1 MAGAPPD
8 PGVAATETALRAW
21 DRQCRYPPA
30 RRRSPAPPAPP
41 PVALPPCPVP
51 ATKPSARP
59 QVWLRTGTDARVA
72 GGGGLDIPTS
82 PALAKLE
89 AVELELVNGIV
100 REGAADKDGGETVKD
115 RGKPKPPPL
124 QRKREYAEL
133 AFGFLRVEN
142 PVRRLCITLSEHPL
156 FEAIVIVVI
165 LVNCVFLAM
174 MEPTK
179 GDEEGRNALV
189 NSTEGVFTGLFLAE
203 LVIKVVAMGFFLDDL
218 SYMRDGWNIM
228 DFIVVAAS
236 LVALFP
242 GVTNVSSIRTMRVLR
257 PLRTVTVLPGIR
269 VLVSAMLESL
279 PMMANVVLCLLFLFI
294 LFGILGMSLF
304 MGVLRNRCHEVD
316 IVDGVEIF
324 TVADEENTCTSKIR
338 MGFGGR
344 LCPEGQICM
353 PYENPNFGIT
363 SFDNFLWS
371 VVTIF
376 QCITLEGW
384 TPIMYWTMDAT
395 TVWSFLYFVVLIWV
409 GGFFVLQ
416 LALAVVTDSYA
427 DMAEDE
433 AERQA
438 EEKLEVD
445 EEQEKNEMKKKYS
458 MAVAESEKQMFAGLG
473 GDQEGISLSGIFRAI
488 VEKRWFS
495 PTIFF
500 LIFANTVVLSME
512 YAEMSPMYETVLD
525 TVNLS
530 LTIVFAVEAV
540 LKIVGLGITEYS
552 ADKWNMFDL
561 FVVAVSLVEIA
572 MGNAG
577 SIMSAFRALR
587 ILRVVKLIRGW
598 TSLQKF
604 LLQVFKTV
612 MELGNFL
619 LIVLITIF
627 IFALLGMQLFGGKF
641 DFPDEGVPRHNFD
654 TLIWSIVTVFQI
666 LTGEDWNAVMYD
678 GVRATNSLAT
688 LYFLLLLVVGNFI
701 VVNLF
706 VAILLSSFSEKVED
720 LPSDFAIF
728 RQTMNQTEGL
738 KDGLIDTYMASKM
751 GFDDHLTTAEE
762 KELARQR
769 KEEEDWDRWVDGR
782 DAKLVDK
789 WVSLSDS
796 LLDRLYEK
804 LSREAQAADTPGSP
818 ASKASLQIQLAGE
831 SPGGLSCATEEHEE
845 EEIASWK
852 GNLPMRLSEYDSKA
866 LGLFDKSSLLR
877 QICYSMV
884 DDKRFEFVVM
894 LCIVLS
900 SITMTLESPS
910 TLEDENFTGI
920 LFIVDCCFTAI
931 FTLEMIIKLVA
942 LGFSMS
948 PGTYT
953 TDGWNIMDGF
963 IVLLSLV
970 ELVLSQTAGASFGW
984 VRSLRTIRVLRP
996 LRAISR
1002 IPELKVVVNALFKS
1016 LPGLGNVII
1025 LAALVWLIFGILGMQ
1040 MFMGKFGFCE
1050 QSECCPLSDDFGNP
1064 LLDSC
1069 VEVVT
1074 RAHCTGISP
1083 EGDEC
1088 SWGTKDM
1095 NFDNIFKSMQTLFEM
1110 STTEGWTAVMYDG
1123 VDAVGI
1129 DMQPVENHSVGTIAF
1144 FLVFMIVGSF
1154 FVLNL
1159 FIGVVLDNFL
1169 QVSSEES
1176 QGADSGKGNV
1186 SSLFLTRNQRNW
1198 VHTHVL
1204 ALKMKAKPIKLY
1216 PDNRFR
1222 LRVYE
1227 LVEHPKF
1234 EMTIMAAIALNVVV
1248 MATQQYDQSKAWD
1261 DFQHIAN
1268 ILFVVIFLAEAV
1280 LKLFAMYPA
1289 VYFSSKWNLFDF
1301 VVVAASLFGLFSGG
1315 SGEVSLLRIF
1325 RLARLFRIFRRL
1337 KGLMLLLKTF
1347 MASIPALI
1355 NIGALLLLICFV
1367 YAILGVNL
1375 FGKIKAG
1382 ENITDH
1388 ANFRNFGSA
1397 MLTLLRMSTGEAWN
1411 GIMYDCMINQDCDSS
1426 SDCARGEC
1434 CGTQVAP
1441 LYFIS
1446 FVVIGSFVV
1455 LNLLIAVVLDNFS
1468 MAKDEAEKGITSDDL
1483 RVFRKTWSR
1492 FDPQGI
1498 GFVKAKEAGN
1508 LILYMSPPMGLEGTN
1523 PSPED
1528 VRRFLDG
1535 VELKVSSNYIYYHDF
1550 KNALIAKAMG
1560 VNMSDM
1566 PEEMTSEIA
1575 RSMEKTRY
1583 LAFKR
1588 AQELMPPDEKLR
1600 MQTSL
1605 DKEYDVVDYH
1615 LLVRLQGLV
1624 RGALLRKRL
1633 RKLLHTRQ
1641 MATQVNTA
1649 VGIARHISVLLQAT
1663 QKPEAKAAPAE
1674 KPSEGQ
1680 QKRYSRLDSRPGSR
1694 RDSSPYDESD

>member
-1 MAGAPPD
+1 M
-8 PGVAATETALRAW
+8 
-21 DRQCRYPPA
+21 
-30 RRRSPAPPAPP
+30 
-41 PVALPPCPVP
+41 
-51 ATKPSARP
+51 KPSERP
-59 QVWLRTGTDARVA
+59 LAWWRAGTDAPAA
-72 GGGGLDIPTS
+72 GGGGLDVPTS

-100 REGAADKDGGETVKD
+100 REGAADDDGGETVRD

-124 QRKREYAEL
+124 ERKREYAEL
-133 AFGFLRVEN
+133 AFGFLRVDN
-142 PVRRLCITLSEHPL
+142 PIRKLCITLSEHPL

-179 GDEEGRNALV
+179 GDDEGRNALV
-189 NSTEGVFTGLFLAE
+189 NSTEGIFTGLFLAE
-203 LVIKVVAMGFFLDDL
+203 LVIKVVAMGFCLDDL

-316 IVDGVEIF
+316 IVEGIEVF
-324 TVADEENTCTSKIR
+324 TVADEDNTCTSKIR

-371 VVTIF
+371 VNTIF

-438 EEKLEVD
+438 EEQQVVE
-445 EEQEKNEMKKKYS
+445 EEQEKKEMKKKYS
-458 MAVAESEKQMFAGLG
+458 LAVAESEKQMFAGLG

-512 YAEMSPMYETVLD
+512 YADMSATYKDVLD

-530 LTIVFAVEAV
+530 LTIVFAVEAF
-540 LKIVGLGITEYS
+540 LKIIGLGISEYS
-552 ADKWNMFDL
+552 ADRWNMFDL
-561 FVVAVSLVEIA
+561 IVVAVSLIEIA

-598 TSLQKF
+598 TSLQQF

-688 LYFLLLLVVGNFI
+688 LYFILLLVVGNFI

-738 KDGLIDTYMASKM
+738 KDGLIDTYMASKV
-751 GFDDHLTTAEE
+751 GFDQLTTAEE
-762 KELARQR
+762 KELARQK
-769 KEEEDWDRWVDGR
+769 KEEEDWERWLEAR

-789 WVSLSDS
+789 WVRLSDS
-796 LLDRLYEK
+796 LLDRLYEG
-804 LSREAQAADTPGSP
+804 LSREAQAADTPVSL
-818 ASKASLQIQLAGE
+818 ASQASRQIRSVGDSAGE
-831 SPGGLSCATEEHEE
+831 LSYPAEDEEQEDV
-845 EEIASWK
+845 APWK

-866 LGLFDKSSLLR
+866 LGLLDKRSFLR
-877 QICYSMV
+877 RICYSMV

-910 TLEDENFTGI
+910 TLEDEKFTGV

-931 FTLEMIIKLVA
+931 FTLEMVIKLLA
-942 LGFSMS
+942 LGFTMS

-1040 MFMGKFGFCE
+1040 LFMGKFGYCE

-1123 VDAVGI
+1123 VDAVGV

-1176 QGADSGKGNV
+1176 QGSDSGKGNV

-1204 ALKMKAKPIKLY
+1204 ALKMKAKPIKMY
-1216 PDNRFR
+1216 PENRFR
-1222 LRVYE
+1222 LKVYE

-1248 MATQQYDQSKAWD
+1248 MATQQYDQSKGWD
-1261 DFQHIAN
+1261 EFQNIAN

-1289 VYFSSKWNLFDF
+1289 VYFSSKWNMFDF

-1388 ANFRNFGSA
+1388 ANFRTFGSA

>member
-1 MAGAPPD
+1 M
-8 PGVAATETALRAW
+8 
-21 DRQCRYPPA
+21 
-30 RRRSPAPPAPP
+30 
-41 PVALPPCPVP
+41 
-51 ATKPSARP
+51 
-59 QVWLRTGTDARVA
+59 
-72 GGGGLDIPTS
+72 PTS

-89 AVELELVNGIV
+89 AVELELVHGIV
-100 REGAADKDGGETVKD
+100 RESEAADLAETVKD
-115 RGKPKPPPL
+115 RGKPKPAPL
-124 QRKREYAEL
+124 ERKREYAEL
-133 AFGFLRVEN
+133 AFGFLRADN
-142 PVRRLCITLSEHPL
+142 PIRKFCITLSEHPL
-156 FEAIVIVVI
+156 FEAVVIVVI
-165 LVNCVFLAM
+165 LVNCAFLAM

-179 GDEEGRNALV
+179 GDDEGRNKLV
-189 NSTEGVFTGLFLAE
+189 NGTEGIFTGLFLAE

-218 SYMRDGWNIM
+218 SYMRDGWNVM

-236 LVALFP
+236 LIALFP

-279 PMMANVVLCLLFLFI
+279 PMMGNVVLCLIFLFI

-316 IVDGVEIF
+316 VINGVEVY
-324 TVADEENTCTSKIR
+324 TVADEENTCTSKIT

-344 LCPEGQICM
+344 LCPEGQLCM

-384 TPIMYWTMDAT
+384 TPIMYWAMDAT

-427 DMAEDE
+427 DEAEDE

-438 EEKLEVD
+438 EQEEEVNLEELEKKE
-445 EEQEKNEMKKKYS
+445 NRKKYS
-458 MAVAESEKQMFAGLG
+458 MAVAESEKQLFAGLSG
-473 GDQEGISLSGIFRAI
+473 EQEGLSVSGIFRAI

-512 YAEMSPMYETVLD
+512 YASMSETYEAVLD
-525 TVNLS
+525 TVNLA
-530 LTIVFAVEAV
+530 LTIIFAVEAG

-552 ADKWNMFDL
+552 ADRWNMFDL
-561 FVVAVSLVEIA
+561 FVVAVSLIEIA
-572 MGNAG
+572 AGNAG

-678 GVRATNSLAT
+678 GIRATNSLAS
-688 LYFLLLLVVGNFI
+688 LYFILLLVVGNFI

-751 GFDDHLTTAEE
+751 DFGDQLSAAEE
-762 KELARQR
+762 KELARKA
-769 KEEEDWDRWVDGR
+769 KEEADWDIWVAER
-782 DAKLVDK
+782 DARVVDK
-789 WVSLSDS
+789 WVNFSDV

-804 LSREAQAADTPGSP
+804 MSREAQAASEVDSP
-818 ASKASLQIQLAGE
+818 SPTTLQIQTANE
-831 SPGGLSCATEEHEE
+831 SPGKWSSALDEVDEE
-845 EEIASWK
+845 EDEEEVAPWK
-852 GNLPMRLSEYDSKA
+852 GNLPMRLSQYDSKA
-866 LGLFDKSSLLR
+866 LGIFSITHPLR
-877 QICYSMV
+877 RICYSAV
-884 DDKRFEFVVM
+884 DDKRFEFIVM

-910 TLEDENFTGI
+910 TLEDEKFTNI

-931 FTLEMIIKLVA
+931 FTLEMIIKLIA
-942 LGFSMS
+942 LGFTMS

-1040 MFMGKFGFCE
+1040 MFMGKFGYCE
-1050 QSECCPLSDDFGNP
+1050 QSTCCPSVDEFGGPVLS
-1064 LLDSC
+1064 SC

-1074 RAHCTGISP
+1074 KAECIGLSP

-1088 SWGTKDM
+1088 GWGTKDM

-1123 VDAVGI
+1123 VDAVGV
-1129 DMQPVENHSVGTIAF
+1129 DMQPVENHAQGTIAF

-1176 QGADSGKGNV
+1176 QGDSSKGSV

-1204 ALKMKAKPIKLY
+1204 ALKMKAKPIKMY
-1216 PDNRFR
+1216 PDNVFR

-1234 EMTIMAAIALNVVV
+1234 EMTIMASIALNVVV
-1248 MATQQYDQSKAWD
+1248 MATQQYDQSPAWD
-1261 DFQHIAN
+1261 NFQYIAN
-1268 ILFVVIFLAEAV
+1268 IIFVVIFLGEAV

-1289 VYFSSKWNLFDF
+1289 EYFSSKWNLFDF

-1315 SGEVSLLRIF
+1315 SGSVSLLRIF

-1411 GIMYDCMINQDCDSS
+1411 GIMYDCMISSDCDKS

-1434 CGTQVAP
+1434 CGTPVAP

-1446 FVVIGSFVV
+1446 FVIIGSFVV

-1483 RVFRKTWSR
+1483 RIFRKTWSR
-1492 FDPQGI
+1492 FDPQGT

-1508 LILYMSPPMGLEGTN
+1508 LILYMPPPLGLEGTD
-1523 PSPED
+1523 STAD
-1528 VRRFLDG
+1528 SLRRFLDS
-1535 VELKVSSNYIYYHDF
+1535 VELKVTSNYIYYHDF

-1566 PEEMTSEIA
+1566 PEEMTAEIA
-1575 RSMEKTRY
+1575 KSMEKTRY
-1583 LAFKR
+1583 LAYQR

-1600 MQTSL
+1600 MQASL

-1633 RKLLHTRQ
+1633 RRLLHTRQ

-1649 VGIARHISVLLQAT
+1649 VGIARHVSVLL
-1663 QKPEAKAAPAE
+1663 KSAKSDRDQEPDEE
-1674 KPSEGQ
+1674 K
-1680 QKRYSRLDSRPGSR
+1680 QKRYNRLD
-1694 RDSSPYDESD
+1694 E

>member
-1 MAGAPPD
+1 
-8 PGVAATETALRAW
+8 
-21 DRQCRYPPA
+21 
-30 RRRSPAPPAPP
+30 
-41 PVALPPCPVP
+41 
-51 ATKPSARP
+51 
-59 QVWLRTGTDARVA
+59 
-72 GGGGLDIPTS
+72 
-82 PALAKLE
+82 
-89 AVELELVNGIV
+89 
-100 REGAADKDGGETVKD
+100 
-115 RGKPKPPPL
+115 
-124 QRKREYAEL
+124 
-133 AFGFLRVEN
+133 
-142 PVRRLCITLSEHPL
+142 
-156 FEAIVIVVI
+156 
-165 LVNCVFLAM
+165 
-174 MEPTK
+174 
-179 GDEEGRNALV
+179 
-189 NSTEGVFTGLFLAE
+189 
-203 LVIKVVAMGFFLDDL
+203 
-218 SYMRDGWNIM
+218 
-228 DFIVVAAS
+228 
-236 LVALFP
+236 
-242 GVTNVSSIRTMRVLR
+242 
-257 PLRTVTVLPGIR
+257 
-269 VLVSAMLESL
+269 
-279 PMMANVVLCLLFLFI
+279 
-294 LFGILGMSLF
+294 
-304 MGVLRNRCHEVD
+304 
-316 IVDGVEIF
+316 
-324 TVADEENTCTSKIR
+324 
-338 MGFGGR
+338 
-344 LCPEGQICM
+344 
-353 PYENPNFGIT
+353 
-363 SFDNFLWS
+363 
-371 VVTIF
+371 
-376 QCITLEGW
+376 
-384 TPIMYWTMDAT
+384 MYWTMDAT

-438 EEKLEVD
+438 VEKQEVD
-445 EEQEKNEMKKKYS
+445 EEQEKKEMKKKYS
-458 MAVAESEKQMFAGLG
+458 MAMAESEKQMFAGLG
-473 GDQEGISLSGIFRAI
+473 GDNDGISISGICRAV

-530 LTIVFAVEAV
+530 LTIVFAVEAA

-561 FVVAVSLVEIA
+561 FVVGVSLIEIA

-666 LTGEDWNAVMYD
+666 LSGEDWNAVMYD

-688 LYFLLLLVVGNFI
+688 LYFILLLVVGNFI

-751 GFDDHLTTAEE
+751 GLDDQLTTAEE

-769 KEEEDWDRWVDGR
+769 KEEDDWERWLEGR
-782 DAKLVDK
+782 DANVVDK
-789 WVSLSDS
+789 WVRLSDS

-818 ASKASLQIQLAGE
+818 ASQASRQMQLAGD
-831 SPGGLSCATEEHEE
+831 SPGGLNLAEEHEE
-845 EEIASWK
+845 EEIAPWK

-866 LGLFDKSSLLR
+866 LGLFDKSNLLR
-877 QICYSMV
+877 QICYGMV

-910 TLEDENFTGI
+910 TLEDEKFTGI

-942 LGFSMS
+942 LGFTMS

-1040 MFMGKFGFCE
+1040 MFMGKFGYCE

-1204 ALKMKAKPIKLY
+1204 ALKMKAKPIKMY

-1222 LRVYE
+1222 LKVYE
-1227 LVEHPKF
+1227 LVEHSKF

-1261 DFQHIAN
+1261 DFQNIAN
-1268 ILFVVIFLAEAV
+1268 IIFVVIFLAEAV

-1492 FDPQGI
+1492 FDPQGT
-1498 GFVKAKEAGN
+1498 GFVKAKEAAN
-1508 LILYMSPPMGLEGTN
+1508 LILYMSPPMGLEGTD
-1523 PSPED
+1523 PASDD

-1575 RSMEKTRY
+1575 RSMEKNRY

-1588 AQELMPPDEKLR
+1588 AQELMPPDERLR

-1605 DKEYDVVDYH
+1605 DKEYAVVDYH

-1649 VGIARHISVLLQAT
+1649 VGIARHISVLLQAAH
-1663 QKPEAKAAPAE
+1663 KPEAKAAPAE
-1674 KPSEGQ
+1674 KPNEGQ
-1680 QKRYSRLDSRPGSR
+1680 QKRYSRLDSR
-1694 RDSSPYDESD
+1694 RDSQFDESD